1 MKRRLTNLFDELP
14 NSKKSLETNFE
25 YGISVSRNLKGFRK
39 EAIVNVPTL
48 NFFGAKI
55 EKYVKNVL
63 KNELKNTFKIDK
75 AKNIL
80 IVGLGNINIEN
91 DSLGPKT
98 LERLIVSRGLNLSPS
113 VCAFAPNV
121 QSNTGIETYE
131 TICQISKI
139 VSPDLVVLIDAF
151 ATVSV
156 SRLCSCFQFSEKGI
170 AAGSGNNGA
179 SKIISKEALG
189 VKKVLSIGVPT
200 LIYAS
205 SFAENI
211 SNKKIKE
218 EFNSFPML
226 MLSPTD
232 VKKNIELIS
241 RIISGAIN
249 ETLFPNF
256 SPSEINAL
264 IK

>member
-25 YGISVSRNLKGFRK
+25 YGISVSRNLKGKIR

-63 KNELKNTFKIDK
+63 KDELKNTFKIDK

-98 LERLIVSRGLNLSPS
+98 LEKLIVSRGLNLSPS

-170 AAGSGNNGA
+170 AAGSGNNHA
-179 SKIISKEALG
+179 SKIISREALG
-189 VKKVLSIGVPT
+189 ARKVLSIGVPT

-218 EFNSFPML
+218 DFNAFPML

-232 VKKNIELIS
+232 VKKNVELIS

>member
-170 AAGSGNNGA
+170 AAGSGNNHA
-179 SKIISKEALG
+179 SKIISREALG
-189 VKKVLSIGVPT
+189 ARKVLSIGVPT

-218 EFNSFPML
+218 DFNAFP